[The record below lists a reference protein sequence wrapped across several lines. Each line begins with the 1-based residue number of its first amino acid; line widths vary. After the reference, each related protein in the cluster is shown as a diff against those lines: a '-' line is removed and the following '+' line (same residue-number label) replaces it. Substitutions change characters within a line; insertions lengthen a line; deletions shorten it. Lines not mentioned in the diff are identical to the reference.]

1 MKIWKL
7 SSLLSCV
14 AFLSIFVDATCHAAE
29 SCPGV
34 VKSEFIYET
43 APFPSCHA
51 STIVE
56 SINGV
61 LVAAWFGG
69 TAEGKPDV
77 GIWVSRNIDGKWTES
92 VEVAN
97 GVQPNGM
104 RHPSWNPVLFQPK
117 SGPLM
122 LFYKVGPTPSSWWG
136 MLRTSEDNGKTW
148 SDARRLPDGIFGPIK
163 NKPVQ
168 LANGDILCPTS
179 TEDKGWRVH
188 FECSKDGGKTWQAGE
203 AINDGGDHHLVA
215 ANIFAQ
221 FQNFDNAGG

>member
-136 MLRTSEDNGKTW
+136 MLRTSEDNG
-148 SDARRLPDGIFGPIK
+148 
-163 NKPVQ
+163 
-168 LANGDILCPTS
+168 
-179 TEDKGWRVH
+179 WRVH
-188 FECSKDGGKTWQAGE
+188 FERSKDGGKTWQAGE
-203 AINDGGDHHLVA
+203 AINDGKEIGAIQPSVLFHS
-215 ANIFAQ
+215 
-221 FQNFDNAGG
+221 GGRLQAVGRTRQGKVFEVWSNDGGVTWGNMTLTGLPNPNSG